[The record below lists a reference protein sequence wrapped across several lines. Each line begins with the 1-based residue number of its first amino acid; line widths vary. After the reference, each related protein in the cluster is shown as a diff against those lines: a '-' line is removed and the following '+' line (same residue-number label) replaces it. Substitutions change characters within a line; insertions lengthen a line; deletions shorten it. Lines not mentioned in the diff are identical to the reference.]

1 MVAWQDPNLTSS
13 HGHNKFTIT
22 YEIISSEKRPDNQMN
37 RAPTTKDKR
46 VVLKQIEHSI
56 AKTMQNKTVT
66 KPRSGDG

>member
-46 VVLKQIEHSI
+46 VVLKQIEQTQYSQNN
-56 AKTMQNKTVT
+56 AKQN
-66 KPRSGDG
+66 SNEAQEW